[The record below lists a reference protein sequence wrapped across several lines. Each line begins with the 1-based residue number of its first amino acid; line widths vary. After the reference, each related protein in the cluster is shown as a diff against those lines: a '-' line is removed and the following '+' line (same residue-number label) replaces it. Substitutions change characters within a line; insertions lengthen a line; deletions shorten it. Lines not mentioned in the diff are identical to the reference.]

1 MASRNITGKESHFGN
16 SRGPPVYKISGSM
29 YHLSP
34 NVLPEPGVE
43 PNFEQIYMYDREQ
56 QADYRMKHCQRN
68 KEIDRGLLMN
78 LQDLL
83 RECNLYIQQ
92 YQMAAQVF
100 QARPTENLCLRIK
113 SKGSRDVRRNTLLPD
128 ICDVVVI
135 APGKR
140 IFVLV
145 FWQFLVKKEG
155 EGWGG

>member
-1 MASRNITGKESHFGN
+1 
-16 SRGPPVYKISGSM
+16 
-29 YHLSP
+29 
-34 NVLPEPGVE
+34 
-43 PNFEQIYMYDREQ
+43 
-56 QADYRMKHCQRN
+56 
-68 KEIDRGLLMN
+68 
-78 LQDLL
+78 
-83 RECNLYIQQ
+83 
-92 YQMAAQVF
+92 MAAQVF